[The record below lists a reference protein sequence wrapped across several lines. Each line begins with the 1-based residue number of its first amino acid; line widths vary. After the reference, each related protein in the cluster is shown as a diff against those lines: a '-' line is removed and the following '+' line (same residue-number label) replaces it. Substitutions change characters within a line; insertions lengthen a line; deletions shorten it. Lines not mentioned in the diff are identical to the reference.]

1 MQITPIFFSFD
12 NNYVPQAAV
21 TFESLLTNAK
31 PDIFYKLYVIHSGID
46 TSNRNALLAQ
56 VSIHQNATLD
66 FIDVSGK
73 FNIDFSNQKFC
84 TGHVGSIFTVETLYR
99 CLPMLLPEFDQFDQ
113 IIYSDVDIVVVDD
126 ISEFSSINITNSYIA
141 GIHLPHFLNHQ
152 VSHLPQNIQDTYI
165 GGGLWIM
172 NLKKMREANLG
183 KKILDI
189 LENPPCRLI
198 WNDQD
203 VINLACSPHIQY
215 ISYRY
220 CSIPSWR
227 ELLKEMQYED
237 ERYPNKAFYDA
248 TYRPKIIHY
257 AAQKPWAKIDRPP
270 LSDIWYYW
278 LSKTSFAHLFNENIE
293 SSKPTVYLL
302 NFIKLPLSWVKI
314 KGNQIKVKCFG
325 FIPLFKLKK

>member
-31 PDIFYKLYVIHSGID
+31 PDIFYKLYVVHSGID
-46 TSNRNALLAQ
+46 ISNKNELLAQ
-56 VSIHQNATLD
+56 VSKHQNATLE
-66 FIDVSGK
+66 FIDVYGK
-73 FNIDFSNQKFC
+73 FNIDFSDSKFSK
-84 TGHVGSIFTVETLYR
+84 GHAGSTFTIETIYR
-99 CLPMLLPEFDQFDQ
+99 CLAISLPEFNQYSK

-126 ISEFSSINITNSYIA
+126 ISELYQIDLSNHYLA
-141 GIHLPHFLNHQ
+141 GNHIPAFLKEQVTHLPPSVQ
-152 VSHLPQNIQDTYI
+152 ETYI
-165 GGGLWIM
+165 GAGLWVI
-172 NLKKMREANLG
+172 NLDKMRQDNIIE
-183 KKILDI
+183 KIQSI
-189 LENPPCRLI
+189 IASPPCFLL
-198 WNDQD
+198 WPDQD
-203 VINLACSPHIQY
+203 IMNLACSPHIEY